1 MNQLKY
7 DSLYSGLVSIN
18 KSLGGTQS
26 MPDSEYGAM
35 IDLMETLSGQPVG
48 ESGDA
53 FDAVS
58 TVATM
63 AENGELPIQS
73 GGSTP
78 PKLDSVEVDITSN
91 GRYGY
96 HPEGYGLDGF
106 SGFTANVNVP
116 DSSRLG
122 VKSVDINENGHQEF
136 HAIDFDLDGFS
147 TIGINVNVPTSGGGS
162 PSGCNLG
169 DESTNVTSNGTYRWD
184 AVSFGLD
191 GFSSFQV
198 DINVPTTGGGG
209 SDDKSWWYES
219 GMTFAYSTIASIP
232 SWFEPDRITSGTSF
246 FDGATFLS
254 TIGDLVFSNIYNAQH
269 MFHQALSLENV
280 GSFTINHEG
289 CDVYGLFS
297 ECRNLSSIGSLNIKP
312 NDCRYIFQYCGELK
326 SVPLFDTSSAKYIS
340 GMFNSCTSL
349 TTIPL
354 FDFSSAEEATE
365 LFAYCNSLKTIPQFN
380 FSKLQHAGSIFL
392 ECSSLE
398 SLPELDF
405 GNVTIADQMFGW
417 SEHPNLTTIGGFKNF
432 KPACGNFI
440 GNCNNLTVESLMNI
454 INNLWDWSNSS
465 SGVIKFEDGSEYDYG
480 TDHSLS
486 FGETNL
492 AKLTD
497 EQKAVATNKGW
508 NLW

>member
-1 MNQLKY
+1 MLKINSSVEMELKY

-63 AENGELPIQS
+63 AENGELPIQA
-73 GGSTP
+73 
-78 PKLDSVEVDITSN
+78 PKLDSVDVDITAN
-91 GRYGY
+91 GRYEY
-96 HPEGYGLDGF
+96 RPDAYGLDGF

-116 DSSRLG
+116 GGSRLG
-122 VKSVDINENGHQEF
+122 FKSVDISGNGYQEF
-136 HAIDFDLDGFS
+136 HATAFDLDGFS
-147 TIGINVNVPTSGGGS
+147 TFGVNVNVPTSGGGS
-162 PSGCNLG
+162 
-169 DESTNVTSNGTYRWD
+169 E
-184 AVSFGLD
+184 
-191 GFSSFQV
+191 
-198 DINVPTTGGGG
+198 G

-219 GMTFAYSTIASIP
+219 GMTFAQSSISSIP
-232 SWFEPDRITSGTSF
+232 SWFEPNRVTRGYRF
-246 FDGATFLS
+246 FDGALNLA
-254 TIGDLVFSNIYNAQH
+254 TIGDLVFSNMADAQY
-269 MFHQALSLENV
+269 MFSQAISLQTV
-280 GSFTINHEG
+280 GSITINYDG
-289 CDVYGLFS
+289 CLSYGLFS
-297 ECRNLSSIGSLNIKP
+297 QCQNLSNIGSLNIKP
-312 NDCRYIFQYCGELK
+312 DDCRYIFHYCGKLQ
-326 SVPLFDTSSAKYIS
+326 SVPLFDTSSTTYIS

-354 FDFSSAEEATE
+354 FDFSSAIEATE
-365 LFAYCNSLKTIPQFN
+365 IFAYCTSLKTIPQFN
-380 FSKLQHAGSIFL
+380 FSKLQIAQSMFQD
-392 ECSSLE
+392 STSLE

-405 GNVTIADQMFGW
+405 GNVRMADQMFGW
-417 SEHPNLTTIGGFKNF
+417 SEFPNLTTIGGFKNF
-432 KPACGNFI
+432 KPSCGNFI
-440 GNCNNLTVESLMNI
+440 GNCSNLTVESLMNI

-465 SGVIKFEDGSEYDYG
+465 SGVITFEDGTTYDYG
-480 TDHSLS
+480 TDHSLG

-492 AKLTD
+492 TKLTD

>member
-1 MNQLKY
+1 MDQLKY

-73 GGSTP
+73 TP
-78 PKLDSVEVDITSN
+78 ELDSVQVDITSN
-91 GRYGY
+91 GLYEY
-96 HPEGYGLDGF
+96 LPSAYALDGF
-106 SGFTANVNVP
+106 SKFTANVNVP
-116 DSSRLG
+116 GGSRLG
-122 VKSVDINENGHQEF
+122 FKSVNVSENGYQEF
-136 HAIDFDLDGFS
+136 HAANFDLDGFS
-147 TIGINVNVPTSGGGS
+147 TIGIDVNVPTS
-162 PSGCNLG
+162 
-169 DESTNVTSNGTYRWD
+169 
-184 AVSFGLD
+184 
-191 GFSSFQV
+191 
-198 DINVPTTGGGG
+198 GGG

-219 GMTFAYSTIASIP
+219 GMTFAYSTISSIP
-232 SWFEPDRITSGTSF
+232 SWFEPDRIINGTSF
-246 FDGATFLS
+246 FDGVTFLS
-254 TIGDLVFSNIYNAQH
+254 TIGDLVFSNIYNAQY
-269 MFHQALSLENV
+269 MFHQALSLTTV

-297 ECRNLSSIGSLNIKP
+297 ECRNLTSIGSLNIKP
-312 NDCRYIFQYCGELK
+312 NDCRYIFHYCGNLQ
-326 SVPLFDTSSAKYIS
+326 SVPLFDTSSAPYVS

-354 FDFSSAEEATE
+354 FDFSSATEATE
-365 LFAYCNSLKTIPQFN
+365 IFAYCTSLKTIPQFN
-380 FSKLQHAGSIFL
+380 FSKLQHAGSMFL
-392 ECSSLE
+392 ESTSLE

-405 GNVTIADQMFGW
+405 GNVRIADQMFGW
-417 SEHPNLTTIGGFKNF
+417 SEFPNLTTIGGFKNF

-440 GNCNNLTVESLMNI
+440 GGCNNLTVESLMNI
-454 INNLWDWSNSS
+454 INNLWDWSGSS
-465 SGVIKFEDGSEYDYG
+465 SGVITFEDGTEYDYG
-480 TDHSLS
+480 ADHFLS
-486 FGETNL
+486 FGDTNL
-492 AKLTD
+492 AKLTP
-497 EQKAVATNKGW
+497 EQIAVATNKGW

>member
-1 MNQLKY
+1 MDQLKY

-48 ESGDA
+48 ENGDA

-63 AENGELPIQS
+63 AENGELPIQ
-73 GGSTP
+73 GGGDNPS
-78 PKLDSVEVDITSN
+78 PKLDSVEVDITAN
-91 GRYGY
+91 GSYGY

-122 VKSVDINENGHQEF
+122 VKSVNISENGHQEF

-147 TIGINVNVPTSGGGS
+147 TIGIDVNVPTG
-162 PSGCNLG
+162 
-169 DESTNVTSNGTYRWD
+169 
-184 AVSFGLD
+184 
-191 GFSSFQV
+191 
-198 DINVPTTGGGG
+198 GGGG

-219 GMTFAYSTIASIP
+219 GMTFANSSITSIP
-232 SWFEPDRITSGTSF
+232 SWFEPDRVTNGNKF
-246 FDGATFLS
+246 FDGAMNLA
-254 TIGDLVFSNIYNAQH
+254 TIGDLVFSNMYNAH
-269 MFHQALSLENV
+269 YMFQQAISLTTV
-280 GSFTINHEG
+280 GSLTINYNG
-289 CDVYGLFS
+289 GDNCDPYGLFS
-297 ECRNLSSIGSLNIKP
+297 QCQNLSSIGSLNIKP
-312 NDCRYIFQYCGELK
+312 NDSRYIFHYCGKLQ
-326 SVPLFDTSSAKYIS
+326 SVPLFDTSSATYIS
-340 GMFNSCTSL
+340 SMFSGCTNL

-354 FDFSSAEEATE
+354 FDFSSATEATE
-365 LFAYCNSLKTIPQFN
+365 IFAYCTSLKTIPQFN
-380 FSKLQHAGSIFL
+380 FSKLQQAQSMFL
-392 ECSSLE
+392 DCTSLE

-405 GNVTIADQMFGW
+405 GNVRWADQMFGW
-417 SEHPNLTTIGGFKNF
+417 AEFPNLTTIGGFKNF
-432 KPACGNFI
+432 KPACGKFI
-440 GNCNNLTVESLMNI
+440 GSCNNLTVESLMNI
-454 INNLWDWSNSS
+454 INNLWDWSGSS
-465 SGVIKFEDGSEYDYG
+465 SGVITFEDGTEYDYG
-480 TDHSLS
+480 LDHSLE